1 MFHILQNLV
10 VATKSNFVR
19 AEVADTIRRCKNLT
33 MIHYDFDSMDVQCQ
47 ICSANR
53 IRHAVSHS
61 VGLKR
66 LPFIF
71 PTFPTFPTLKYVP
84 LILVFWL
91 HCRAYQGAGLRHIQC
106 FSVFW
111 CRGCCKNFPEVLLV
125 KVVPMFQVDSFSN
138 GGAFCADC
146 CIGCGFGFCIG
157 WCVVWP
163 VGIWFSDILCTLDFL
178 HKPMLCVAV
187 M

>member
-1 MFHILQNLV
+1 MNGSEEELTLPCSELTWTIPGPHAKKK
-10 VATKSNFVR
+10 VASPSNRCWEGLRSFLGGTKWNFVR
-19 AEVADTIRRCKNLT
+19 AEVADTIRRCRKLT
-33 MIHYDFDSMDVQCQ
+33 MIHYDFDNMDVQCQ

-91 HCRAYQGAGLRHIQC
+91 QCRAYQGAGLRHIQC

-138 GGAFCADC
+138 GGALDRKS
-146 CIGCGFGFCIG
+146 
-157 WCVVWP
+157 VV
-163 VGIWFSDILCTLDFL
+163 
-178 HKPMLCVAV
+178 
-187 M
+187 